1 MNIRQDY
8 DNLTEQ
14 QLLDTI
20 DGLVTP
26 MYNHLKR
33 GAPYPPEGYDFSQP
47 RVRYTGLEDYI
58 PDAKKYAIERN
69 WYLIFLPFDQNLFI
83 K

>member
-8 DNLTEQ
+8 DNVTEQ

-26 MYNHLKR
+26 FYNHLKR
-33 GAPYPPEGYDFSQP
+33 GAPYPPEGYDP
-47 RVRYTGLEDYI
+47 EKHELKKTGIEDHMKE
-58 PDAKKYAIERN
+58 AEKYVFERKR
-69 WYLIFLPFDQNLFI
+69 IS
-83 K
+83 